1 MKGRGLFPSIHLS
14 YNFTLLFL
22 SFRRSLPLSLMGCGI
37 SKIDIPKG
45 GDSSQ
50 LYSQL
55 AIVHGSNDRSLW
67 SRHAPTGNG
76 SYHKKRGDVGKEEA
90 CIDKESSSEGDFND
104 RCECDGVSYM
114 ASPSF
119 KVYCVPSQLD
129 DGSSEGDSNPDEIM
143 DPKMDLGYYNKRA
156 QTRNT
161 GIRYNTEGILYDTE
175 IPDPGGESETGGFG
189 LDIIFLN
196 NDEIF

>member
-1 MKGRGLFPSIHLS
+1 
-14 YNFTLLFL
+14 
-22 SFRRSLPLSLMGCGI
+22 MGCGI

-50 LYSQL
+50 LYTQL
-55 AIVHGSNDRSLW
+55 AIVHGPNDRSLS
-67 SRHAPTGNG
+67 SRHVPTGDG
-76 SYHKKRGDVGKEEA
+76 SYHKKRGEVEKAEA

-104 RCECDGVSYM
+104 RCDGISYM

-143 DPKMDLGYYNKRA
+143 EDAKMDFGYYNKGWSGGYGKTIAPSRKEKKPSRGRCFR
-156 QTRNT
+156 QILDT
-161 GIRYNTEGILYDTE
+161 GILYDTE
-175 IPDPGGESETGGFG
+175 IPDTGGENETSGFG
-189 LDIIFLN
+189 YHILKQ
-196 NDEIF
+196 

>member
-1 MKGRGLFPSIHLS
+1 
-14 YNFTLLFL
+14 
-22 SFRRSLPLSLMGCGI
+22 MGCGI

-55 AIVHGSNDRSLW
+55 AIVHGSNDRSLS
-67 SRHAPTGNG
+67 SRHAPTGCG

-104 RCECDGVSYM
+104 RCDGVSYM

-143 DPKMDLGYYNKRA
+143 DPKMDLGYYNK
-156 QTRNT
+156 
-161 GIRYNTEGILYDTE
+161 GCS
-175 IPDPGGESETGGFG
+175 GGCGKTNAPSRKEKKPFRGRCFRRMSRSK
-189 LDIIFLN
+189 
-196 NDEIF
+196 